1 MKLNTEDYLQKID
14 NSFKE
19 KTQKD
24 IYMTY
29 IMIFSIIFAFS
40 YLLLWDTSEA
50 DFTSKRTQV
59 VSLEGKITA
68 DQRYLQQNPQTKIKQ
83 IEDQT
88 KIAENK
94 MLILKDNNQY
104 IKVKIEEISALI
116 YDEQTWG
123 HYLHSISIHAKKNNI
138 KILDFTNEYVDNRE
152 AFGHILDIGIST
164 TGSYKNTI
172 NFINALEQSDLV
184 VDLHNL
190 DIQAQKQIDAKLNIS
205 VWGITY

>member
-104 IKVKIEEISALI
+104 IKVKIEEISSLI

-190 DIQAQKQIDAKLNIS
+190 DIQAQQQIDAKLNIS